1 MRKNFVRLLVLTA
14 TLGAMAAP
22 VAAVAAPTPIT
33 ISSPSCPSVLKQGE
47 KDGCVTDLQT
57 RLNRYYAL
65 LGVDGDFGSDTLAA
79 VKTYQSAQG
88 LSVDGEVGPA
98 TKQSLLRTMAT
109 PPPGLATG
117 GGASTIVQH
126 ATAIK
131 NGAAEHGWRGGQI
144 TYAWGGGHGGSA
156 KPSAGTCDGYT
167 GFISPCPAEVTIG
180 LDCSGFSRWVYDL
193 AFGSDVLGGG
203 TANDQMH
210 QLHKVSAASAVPG
223 DLVFFGTS
231 SNAHHVGVFV
241 GSGKMIDA
249 LQTGTLVR
257 TDSLQSDLIGYFH
270 YSG

>member
-131 NGAAEHGWRGGQI
+131 NGAAEHGLARRPNHVRGGRRPRRFGQAVRRHLRRLHRF
-144 TYAWGGGHGGSA
+144 YQPLPGRGHHR
-156 KPSAGTCDGYT
+156 AGL
-167 GFISPCPAEVTIG
+167 FRFQS
-180 LDCSGFSRWVYDL
+180 
-193 AFGSDVLGGG
+193 
-203 TANDQMH
+203 
-210 QLHKVSAASAVPG
+210 
-223 DLVFFGTS
+223 
-231 SNAHHVGVFV
+231 VGVRP
-241 GSGKMIDA
+241 GLRLGRA
-249 LQTGTLVR
+249 R
-257 TDSLQSDLIGYFH
+257 RWH
-270 YSG
+270 RE